1 MATPFISEI
10 KIISWNY
17 PPKGWAFC
25 NGQLMPINQNQ
36 ALFALLGTS
45 YGGNGQTTFGLPD
58 FRGRVPVHVGSQL
71 GINGQSGG
79 EEFHTLQIPEMPA
92 HTHVA
97 QAQPANADTGI
108 PNNNMLAGVP
118 TFAYRTSLTNLTSL
132 KPSCVTP
139 AGGSQPHEN
148 RQPYLVLNFVIAL
161 VGVFPSR
168 N

>member
-1 MATPFISEI
+1 
-10 KIISWNY
+10 
-17 PPKGWAFC
+17 
-25 NGQLMPINQNQ
+25 
-36 ALFALLGTS
+36 
-45 YGGNGQTTFGLPD
+45 
-58 FRGRVPVHVGSQL
+58 
-71 GINGQSGG
+71 
-79 EEFHTLQIPEMPA
+79 
-92 HTHVA
+92 
-97 QAQPANADTGI
+97 
-108 PNNNMLAGVP
+108 MLAGVP